1 MDTSNFKVFPWYD
14 REKEKQML
22 SQAELKK
29 RAANCNNWNAAEAAE
44 ALTRTRA
51 VMTEVRSAA
60 GKFYDGKISEDELQA
75 EYEYLA
81 ERYVDAFV
89 QSGYP
94 SRISGGTIQTRLGAR
109 ELFYDEFRRELLS
122 EAVARNN
129 TEGRQYATDE
139 RSRVLYY
146 NSDYYYKSEA
156 AIAAITKGAFAV
168 AEVSTAECEEL
179 GHHDYAFEVPDYQ
192 STMVVGAGDPFY
204 NFNSAWNRTV
214 TYRSQTVG
222 SDEVPPKNF
231 IWFYEMNGDKQTEK
245 DGIMVIKSTSTWA
258 YFRDEDGTEYFT
270 LRHSENEDGL
280 ENVFQVCE
288 LLNLKISDQESA
300 SRVEQFLN
308 RLQTLWRMCFAGRC
322 TPGEINVS
330 A

>member
-109 ELFYDEFRRELLS
+109 ELFYDEFRRALLS
-122 EAVARNN
+122 EAVARNVV
-129 TEGRQYATDE
+129 EGRQYAAGDG
-139 RSRVLYY
+139 SGVKYY

-168 AEVSTAECEEL
+168 AEVSMAECEEL
-179 GHHDYAFEVPDYQ
+179 GHHDYTFEVPDYKE
-192 STMVVGAGDPFY
+192 TMLVGAGDPYY
-204 NFNSAWNRTV
+204 NFNSAWSGTV
-214 TYRSQTVG
+214 PGCHEFINKR
-222 SDEVPPKNF
+222 DEVPPKHF
-231 IWFYEMNGDKQTEK
+231 IWFYELNEDKQSSAE
-245 DGIMVIKSTSTWA
+245 GITITKSTTTWA
-258 YFRDEDGTEYFT
+258 CFRDEDGAEYFSFRYFDNKGGDGD
-270 LRHSENEDGL
+270 LRSSEMLNFNIKNQKSASQVERFL
-280 ENVFQVCE
+280 SYFQVFQ
-288 LLNLKISDQESA
+288 Q
-300 SRVEQFLN
+300 RYF
-308 RLQTLWRMCFAGRC
+308 TGRC
-322 TPGEINVS
+322 LTGGMNILV
-330 A
+330 